1 MPPKKSKPLKKTAK
15 SIDKIYQDFKKEI
28 FKEKKK
34 RFVGKYKALEKI
46 KNITQLQRQDQLE
59 KDRMGF
65 LKKLY
70 NMPRCNSLKDELKIK
85 IIEDYLEQYYQD
97 TGDTDM
103 KLLFQTLLQEGSVV
117 LIESIV
123 AECFDDEKK
132 GVLYCLK
139 NEVIDFMSSDMEE
152 KYVENLEKEIEGLGK
167 DMTRAKREEFLK
179 MLGSVNP
186 DVQGAP
192 AASQIIKE
200 YKTRDEFMANL
211 AAKFDS
217 RELFS
222 AIRKYFEYKLTEKD
236 IDPAEFINNQYNILK
251 GIDEEI
257 DVENTNLF
265 KKLVNRLEKDEGGGE
280 DDDDEEGEMPE
291 VVFVKS
297 NKPVREIAVIIT
309 PELREKLDLLYRF
322 VKPERKSQ
330 KEYVKSAVILGIDK
344 KCLEFQTYKPWIYRF
359 SSTWISAPAEILE
372 KYSYP
377 VSVVPPVVIDE
388 IEYRHANRLFNI
400 LQCNSYSKNK
410 TQNKDILTLY
420 EDRKVPVEFRV
431 CHLLTSNKMI
441 KQDEDLFLQEK
452 EYLEKRMVLSQSEQ
466 ILNARIIDN
475 FKIIEI
481 AKLITTNTLKRDI
494 ARISEKHKLETDP
507 TKLEKY
513 VERMV
518 DAIYSKNKGKTIRDF
533 LNDIA
538 DILLYLDNRM
548 LGEYSD
554 IFQKKL
560 ANMFYKP
567 ETVVELKLDSRFE
580 EFYKNPRYSKE
591 LKNIVSQRIQYYKGI
606 VVEEI
611 ARRAVYNLIGR
622 PTRQREYEKLVDRLD
637 LDLEEIKSQCKNKD
651 IDIGGPE
658 SGEYLVYTERSTG
671 DTYCI
676 SLYNIGDRNPYTEK
690 PYPNSVK
697 KELEILDRNMVR
709 SYFDKMIFGTEDE
722 PMLAAGLMKLLVGD
736 IKKMENSLVQRN
748 IPQEKICGYCKKHM
762 GGASLLKT
770 VVEHDSESQIV
781 DFCKIKC
788 FEEWE
793 VKNIRKKK

>member
-15 SIDKIYQDFKKEI
+15 SIDKIYRDLKKEI
-28 FKEKKK
+28 SKEKKE
-34 RFVGKYKALEKI
+34 RFVGKYKADK
-46 KNITQLQRQDQLE
+46 KNITQIQSQDRLE
-59 KDRMGF
+59 KDRRVF
-65 LKKLY
+65 IRQIFTIL
-70 NMPRCNSLKDELKIK
+70 SQEIDEFQMKEE
-85 IIEDYLEQYYQD
+85 IEDSLGRYYQD
-97 TGDTDM
+97 SGGDTDM
-103 KLLFQTLLQEGSVV
+103 KLLIQTFVQDIAIFSKSVKEYIKELKDNNRV
-117 LIESIV
+117 NT
-123 AECFDDEKK
+123 
-132 GVLYCLK
+132 LYYLK
-139 NEVIDFMSSDMEE
+139 NKFVDLAPSAMEE
-152 KYVENLEKEIEGLGK
+152 KYVENLEQEIEGLGK
-167 DMTRAKREEFLK
+167 DMTRANREEFLK

-192 AASQIIKE
+192 VASQIIKE

-280 DDDDEEGEMPE
+280 EDDEEGEMPE

-377 VSVVPPVVIDE
+377 VSVIPPVVIDE

-475 FKIIEI
+475 FKIIEM
-481 AKLITTNTLKRDI
+481 AKLMTTNKLKRDI

-518 DAIYSKNKGKTIRDF
+518 EAIYSKNKGKTIRDF

-560 ANMFYKP
+560 VNMFYKP

-591 LKNIVSQRIQYYKGI
+591 LKNKVSQRIQYYKGI

-611 ARRAVYNLIGR
+611 SRRVVYDLMGR

-637 LDLEEIKSQCKNKD
+637 LDLEEIKSQCKNK
-651 IDIGGPE
+651 DIGGPE

-690 PYPNSVK
+690 PYPKSVI

-709 SYFDKMIFGTEDE
+709 SYFDKMLFGAEDE

-762 GGASLLKT
+762 GGDSLLKT
-770 VVEHDSESQIV
+770 VVKHDSESQIV

-793 VKNIRKKK
+793 VKNTRKKK